1 MTYRSDAVEVRLD
14 VGSTGIDPKLI
25 DDIPDD
31 WDSAG
36 GVYVI
41 AALADPDNTSVP
53 AAQWML
59 LTAAGVAGGYG
70 IYGSY

>member
-1 MTYRSDAVEVRLD
+1 MFRAEAYEVRLD
-14 VGSTGIDPKLI
+14 VGTSGIDPKLI

-31 WDSAG
+31 WDSVG
-36 GVYVI
+36 GVYVL
-41 AALADPDNTSVP
+41 AALVDPDDMTQP